1 MLNPSKPTF
10 LLSSYTILFCSRGPA
25 RKPFT
30 EPQFMSYTIWPMD
43 CQNKISFFLTFFRSS
58 SHVFTLYLFKNNYS
72 FPRFLIWNNSPAASI
87 MLKSREG
94 YKNSHVKSWIN
105 SQPALS
111 VWKTARACHTHDCY
125 MPRHSPEF
133 VNSCHQITKGV
144 AVKTV
149 RGSFHS
155 RVFEMLTNS
164 DVGLFEKR
172 ALH

>member
-1 MLNPSKPTF
+1 MLTPLKPTF
-10 LLSSYTILFCSRGPA
+10 YWVAILYFSVTEAQPENHLLNHNSCHILFDQWIVNTKYLFSH
-25 RKPFT
+25 
-30 EPQFMSYTIWPMD
+30 
-43 CQNKISFFLTFFRSS
+43 FFRSS

-72 FPRFLIWNNSPAASI
+72 FPRFLNWNNSPAASI

-111 VWKTARACHTHDCY
+111 VWKTAHACHTHDCY

-149 RGSFHS
+149 RRSFHS

-172 ALH
+172 ELH

>member
-1 MLNPSKPTF
+1 MLTPLKPTF

-72 FPRFLIWNNSPAASI
+72 FPRFLNWNNSPAASI

-111 VWKTARACHTHDCY
+111 VWKTAHACQTHTMVTC
-125 MPRHSPEF
+125 
-133 VNSCHQITKGV
+133 
-144 AVKTV
+144 
-149 RGSFHS
+149 
-155 RVFEMLTNS
+155 
-164 DVGLFEKR
+164 LFTRKH
-172 ALH
+172 LWTLVSK